1 MVTILSLSV
10 NAQNYNVSGKVL
22 DNQGKAIDFATIA
35 LKSSVDS
42 SLVKVEMSDIEGEFR
57 INGVKSG
64 NYFVE
69 ISFLGYESERLTF
82 FVADKELKLA
92 NTIMR
97 SSSTELD
104 EVTVT
109 ASRRLLEIRPDRTVF
124 NVQGTIN
131 SAGENVLDLM
141 RKAPGVLVDNN
152 DNITVLSR
160 SGVLI
165 YVDGKRLP
173 LAGEDLSS
181 YLKSLTSEQIDRIDI
196 ITNPGAKYEAEGNAG
211 IIDIIMKRDDSLG
224 YNGSISGT
232 LTQGKYGRGNSSF
245 TGNYRNRKTNVFGNV
260 SYNGGNN
267 WNELIFDN
275 YQNGI
280 RVNENNQMVSNREAV
295 NYRVGTDYFI
305 NKYSTIGILYS
316 GQQGKGGYTSMN
328 SSDISSASTPN
339 SIDSVLIANNSSDRN
354 RTQNSF
360 NFNYAFKKDN
370 RSLNIDLDYGSF
382 TNFAETNQP
391 NEYYNSAE
399 TQLLSSRNV
408 FYSTPVDIDI
418 ATATLDY
425 EVEQGK
431 GKIGMGAK
439 FTNVITDNT
448 FLFFNVNDGIRT
460 QNDSRSN
467 QFRYDEN
474 VSAAYLNYSAPL
486 TEQLNF
492 SGGLRL
498 EHTNSIGDLEPFLS
512 SLQEEPVTFNY
523 ISLFPSMGLSY
534 QKNPQHAWTLNY
546 GRRINRPDYNV
557 LNPFKEQLSELSFK
571 KGNPFLR
578 PEIVNNVEM
587 GYTYAYMY
595 NVKLAYSLTTDQI
608 TRLIGPDSSDPR
620 AGFISYENLATQEVI
635 SLNISA
641 PVQINDWWNAYFN
654 GNASYINNQADYGDG
669 GIVDVQAF
677 TYSVFT
683 QQTFN
688 LPFKFKGEVSGY
700 YSGPGVWGGVFKY
713 EPQYGINLGLQRK
726 FLDEKMN
733 VRLAFSDIT
742 YTQGWT
748 GVSEFNG
755 LRGEGQGNYDSRT
768 ANLSISYAFG
778 NAKVKSRKR
787 KTGIEDEAGRVG
799 G

>member
-316 GQQGKGGYTSMN
+316 
-328 SSDISSASTPN
+328 
-339 SIDSVLIANNSSDRN
+339 
-354 RTQNSF
+354 
-360 NFNYAFKKDN
+360 
-370 RSLNIDLDYGSF
+370 
-382 TNFAETNQP
+382 
-391 NEYYNSAE
+391 
-399 TQLLSSRNV
+399 
-408 FYSTPVDIDI
+408 
-418 ATATLDY
+418 
-425 EVEQGK
+425 
-431 GKIGMGAK
+431 
-439 FTNVITDNT
+439 
-448 FLFFNVNDGIRT
+448 
-460 QNDSRSN
+460 
-467 QFRYDEN
+467 
-474 VSAAYLNYSAPL
+474 
-486 TEQLNF
+486 
-492 SGGLRL
+492 
-498 EHTNSIGDLEPFLS
+498 
-512 SLQEEPVTFNY
+512 
-523 ISLFPSMGLSY
+523 
-534 QKNPQHAWTLNY
+534 
-546 GRRINRPDYNV
+546 
-557 LNPFKEQLSELSFK
+557 
-571 KGNPFLR
+571 
-578 PEIVNNVEM
+578 
-587 GYTYAYMY
+587 
-595 NVKLAYSLTTDQI
+595 
-608 TRLIGPDSSDPR
+608 
-620 AGFISYENLATQEVI
+620 
-635 SLNISA
+635 
-641 PVQINDWWNAYFN
+641 
-654 GNASYINNQADYGDG
+654 
-669 GIVDVQAF
+669 
-677 TYSVFT
+677 
-683 QQTFN
+683 
-688 LPFKFKGEVSGY
+688 
-700 YSGPGVWGGVFKY
+700 
-713 EPQYGINLGLQRK
+713 
-726 FLDEKMN
+726 
-733 VRLAFSDIT
+733 
-742 YTQGWT
+742 
-748 GVSEFNG
+748 
-755 LRGEGQGNYDSRT
+755 
-768 ANLSISYAFG
+768 
-778 NAKVKSRKR
+778 
-787 KTGIEDEAGRVG
+787 
-799 G
+799 